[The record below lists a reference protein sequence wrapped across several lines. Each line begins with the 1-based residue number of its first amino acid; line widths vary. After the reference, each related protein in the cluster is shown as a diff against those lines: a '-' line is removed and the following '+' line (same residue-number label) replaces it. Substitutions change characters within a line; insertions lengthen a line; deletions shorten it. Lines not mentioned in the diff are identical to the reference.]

1 MTQCNHEAFSF
12 SNCRKRQVKGNF
24 FGEPISSNGGSLLVR
39 EVDRRMGLTMAVA
52 RALGDQRQRGKVR
65 HDVETMVRQRVHA
78 IALGYED
85 LNDHDALRDDLVV
98 QTACERDGVL
108 ASSSTLCRF
117 EQRAE
122 RQWAIAIHQQLVEQF
137 IASFAHRPRELVLD
151 FDATDDPV
159 HGHQPGRFFH
169 GYYDRYCYL
178 PLYVFCGQQLL
189 VAYLR
194 PSNIDASKHA
204 WAILSLLV
212 KRFRQ
217 AWPGVDVVV
226 RGDSAFCRHRMLDWC
241 ERNGVRYIVGLARNA
256 VLEREVQVACEV
268 ARDGFEATGR
278 KCRLFTEFA
287 YAARTWRRARRVI
300 ARVEHGPKGRNPRFI
315 VTNLDGEANEL
326 YERVYCARGDMENP
340 WTYCPPSYDLP
351 TVGRFRKS
359 GMRCWDWYAR
369 ALARQARMASQVAG
383 SARIN
388 QRRRLPSA
396 GGGSLR
402 ASSRC
407 FRIQPCSVD
416 PATPVAAARSSISH
430 SSRSWPAGDGR
441 RSRGG
446 GLVAIP
452 VRRIMA
458 VTDASVKTSCRA
470 GFQSVAFRS
479 SAIVRLLRPAAR
491 QLAHTTPRNSSAA
504 RATGPADGSRPGC
517 THRRTN
523 APRPRPVRCRRSP

>member
-169 GYYDRYCYL
+169 GYYDRYCFL

-204 WAILSLLV
+204 WGILSLLV
-212 KRFRQ
+212 KRFREK
-217 AWPGVDVVV
+217 WPGVGVVV

-241 ERNGVRYIVGLARNA
+241 ERHGVRYIVGLARNA

-278 KCRLFTEFA
+278 KSRLFTEFA

-300 ARVEHGPKGRNPRFI
+300 ARIEHGPRGRNPRFV

-326 YERVYCARGDMENP
+326 YERVYCARGDMENRIKEQQLALFADRTSSSKW
-340 WTYCPPSYDLP
+340 WTNQYRVLLAALAYTLLETMRRTVLGGTDL
-351 TVGRFRKS
+351 
-359 GMRCWDWYAR
+359 AR
-369 ALARQARMASQVAG
+369 AQCQTL
-383 SARIN
+383 
-388 QRRRLPSA
+388 RLRLLKIGA
-396 GGGSLR
+396 VVTR
-402 ASSRC
+402 NTRT
-407 FRIQPCSVD
+407 VK
-416 PATPVAAARSSISH
+416 
-430 SSRSWPAGDGR
+430 
-441 RSRGG
+441 
-446 GLVAIP
+446 
-452 VRRIMA
+452 VRL
-458 VTDASVKTSCRA
+458 
-470 GFQSVAFRS
+470 S
-479 SAIVRLLRPAAR
+479 SACPDQAVFRLLV
-491 QLAHTTPRNSSAA
+491 
-504 RATGPADGSRPGC
+504 
-517 THRRTN
+517 HRLT
-523 APRPRPVRCRRSP
+523 AG